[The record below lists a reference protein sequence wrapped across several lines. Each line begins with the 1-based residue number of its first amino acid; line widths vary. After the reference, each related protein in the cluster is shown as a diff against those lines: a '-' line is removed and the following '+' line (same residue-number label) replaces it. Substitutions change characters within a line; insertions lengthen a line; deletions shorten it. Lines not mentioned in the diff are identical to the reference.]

1 MDIKL
6 YRQLEDIQN
15 SALRNIL
22 DTNNKTPIAALQIQS
37 GLPTIKEK
45 IQEVQINYYAK
56 KIRTD
61 DTKFIE
67 GTQWEKKINKNLETY
82 NIKKEELE
90 TLDKKRVA
98 NLIQKKINI
107 KRIATLKIKGTTA
120 TKTKEMSKNINTDG
134 FNILPPA
141 YITKLPRHL
150 AGIIFK
156 TRSHMLKIRTNM
168 KTTNPDLSCR
178 WCKQYQE
185 TQEHIITECTM
196 TPDIDIDLY
205 KAMTNHSDTLIKEA
219 TQLTQFVNLL
229 DKPPDTDVHIRPPDT
244 DILTRPPDTDI
255 LTRPPDTDISNRP
268 INILINNN
276 TPDPDRPPGRNIPNR
291 PLDIDIPNRL
301 TDSDR

>member
-1 MDIKL
+1 
-6 YRQLEDIQN
+6 
-15 SALRNIL
+15 
-22 DTNNKTPIAALQIQS
+22 
-37 GLPTIKEK
+37 
-45 IQEVQINYYAK
+45 
-56 KIRTD
+56 
-61 DTKFIE
+61 
-67 GTQWEKKINKNLETY
+67 
-82 NIKKEELE
+82 
-90 TLDKKRVA
+90 
-98 NLIQKKINI
+98 
-107 KRIATLKIKGTTA
+107 
-120 TKTKEMSKNINTDG
+120 
-134 FNILPPA
+134 
-141 YITKLPRHL
+141 
-150 AGIIFK
+150 
-156 TRSHMLKIRTNM
+156 MLKIRTNM

-276 TPDPDRPPGRNIPNR
+276 TPDPGRPPGRNIPNR
-291 PLDIDIPNRL
+291 PLDIDIHNRL
-301 TDSDR
+301 TDSDRWNWPPRPNPCNHGVHETNNNNNSVKCGCSGVSSLIAWMFFTDFLSLLFIMSFVPIITTTVQLCCISPKWCFRSEVKRTWSVFKGVFKGGFRPPPPKNFHFFLKSEGKEVERKKMKRDGGGGG